1 MIPLRHK
8 IITIHYETQP
18 NHNYIL
24 FKPYLP
30 NYIRAKRNLEWQN
43 YHTRYG
49 VATCVQLQ
57 R

>member
-49 VATCVQLQ
+49 VTTCVQLQ